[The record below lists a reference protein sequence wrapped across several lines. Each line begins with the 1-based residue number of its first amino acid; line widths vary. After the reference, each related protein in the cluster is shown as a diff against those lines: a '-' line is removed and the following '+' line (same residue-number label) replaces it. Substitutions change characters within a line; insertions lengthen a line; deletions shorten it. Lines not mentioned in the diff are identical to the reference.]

1 MKFTKLPLNGA
12 YIINQEL
19 HEDDRGFFTRSWCQN
34 EFSELGLVS
43 NIVQINNSFSKR
55 RGTLRGLH
63 FQYPPKTETKVIRC
77 IRGAIWDVIVDIRQ
91 NSVKYG
97 QWFGVELSA
106 ENRTMIYVPKGFA
119 HGYISL
125 MDDSEIIYLVTEAY
139 SPDYEGTLRWNDEF
153 LGIQWPIQPI
163 IISDKDANAMTIH
176 GNIDKYKL
184 KVD

>member
-1 MKFTKLPLNGA
+1 MKFTELPLDGA
-12 YIINQEL
+12 YIINQEM
-19 HEDDRGFFTRSWCQN
+19 HEDDRGFFARYWCQK
-34 EFSELGLVS
+34 EFSEQGLVS
-43 NIVQINNSFSKR
+43 NIAQINNALSKR

-63 FQYPPKTETKVIRC
+63 FQYPPKAEVKIIRC

-97 QWFGVELSA
+97 QWFGAELSA

-125 MDDSEIIYLVTEAY
+125 VDDSEIIYLVTEAY
-139 SPDYEGTLRWNDEF
+139 SPEHEGTLRWNDEF
-153 LGIQWPIQPI
+153 LGIRWPIQPV
-163 IISDKDANAMTIH
+163 IISDKDAAAMNMQE
-176 GNIDKYKL
+176 NIEKFKL